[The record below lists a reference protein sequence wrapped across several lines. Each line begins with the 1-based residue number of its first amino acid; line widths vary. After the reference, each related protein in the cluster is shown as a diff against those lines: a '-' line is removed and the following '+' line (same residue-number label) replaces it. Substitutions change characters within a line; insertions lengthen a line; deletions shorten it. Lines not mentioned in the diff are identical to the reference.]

1 MGGLNSKTTLNL
13 IIILFSVLTIITLK
27 DDVFSFFED
36 FNQKNIVVENVS
48 PSLSK
53 TKNSLCMPP
62 EEMLRK
68 EIEDKEGTM
77 DTLYEEI
84 TNIKYEL
91 EKPYAPYTTTYKS
104 DVEYYNQ
111 KVSEFNTLR
120 LNVETLIGKYNAQVE
135 DWSNCQK

>member
-1 MGGLNSKTTLNL
+1 
-13 IIILFSVLTIITLK
+13 
-27 DDVFSFFED
+27 
-36 FNQKNIVVENVS
+36 
-48 PSLSK
+48 
-53 TKNSLCMPP
+53 MPP